1 MAWRQMFQAR
11 QLHRAGADIVMSN
24 LKLLYLGLG
33 TNIFFSSLGPGDSH
47 ATIGAIG
54 MESCFFQ
61 TNSLFFSLS
70 CDLARTAGCQI
81 C

>member
-33 TNIFFSSLGPGDSH
+33 TNLSLIH
-47 ATIGAIG
+47 I
-54 MESCFFQ
+54 
-61 TNSLFFSLS
+61 
-70 CDLARTAGCQI
+70 
-81 C
+81 